1 MSKYSYGDKMIIL
14 VGGVKGG
21 SGKSTIATNLAVS
34 LAYLKHDVLM
44 VDTDNQQTTSN
55 WHQRRVDDESNNQY
69 VIHCERQSG
78 RIIDAI
84 NDKSKRYQDIIID
97 AGGYDSVELRSAL
110 MIADVIVAPVQPSQ
124 ADLETFGNL
133 NELVEN
139 ANAMRPGVIKSIA
152 VISRAPTHHLV
163 TETEEAQEFL
173 DEHTDFSLADQVI
186 HDRKVYRDAMYE
198 GKGVIEL
205 SNDSARLEILTLSK
219 NIIK

>member
-1 MSKYSYGDKMIIL
+1 MIIL

-34 LAYLKHDVLM
+34 LANLKHDVLV
-44 VDTDNQQTTSN
+44 VDTDSQQTTSN
-55 WHQRRVDDESNNQY
+55 WYQRRVDEDTNNDH

-78 RIIDAI
+78 RVIEAI
-84 NDKSKRYQDIIID
+84 NDKAKRYQDIIID

-110 MIADVIVAPVQPSQ
+110 MVADIIIAPVQPSQ

-139 ANAMRPGVIKSIA
+139 ANAMRQEQIKAIA

-163 TETEEAQEFL
+163 TETEEAQEFIN
-173 DEHTDFSLADQVI
+173 DHTDFSLAGQVI

-205 SNDSARLEILTLSK
+205 ANDSAKLEISTLAK
-219 NIIK
+219 DMLK